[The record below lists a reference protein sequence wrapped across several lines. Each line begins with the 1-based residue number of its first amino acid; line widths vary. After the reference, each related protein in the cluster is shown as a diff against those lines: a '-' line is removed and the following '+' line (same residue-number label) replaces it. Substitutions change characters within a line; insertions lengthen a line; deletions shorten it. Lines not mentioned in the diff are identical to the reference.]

1 MQTNAG
7 LNVLCRREHSAK
19 ERIRR
24 DRLQLMIDSTRT
36 QQNTPEERDSSS
48 EATLPRLT
56 KEQINSFPIMKYEG
70 PIHLVR
76 DADHA
81 EMAAEELAKETIL
94 GFDTEA
100 RPTFRSGQKHL
111 PAVLQLAG
119 ETAVY
124 VFQLR
129 QCGLT
134 APLRQLLSDPDI
146 TKAGVALDRDIKE
159 LTELAPFEP
168 AGFVDVAELAKQA
181 GCANQGLRGLASL
194 LLGFRVSKSCQ
205 TSNWAQPKLTRA
217 QIEYAATDG
226 WVGRELYQKLQE
238 MLS

>member
-1 MQTNAG
+1 MP
-7 LNVLCRREHSAK
+7 
-19 ERIRR
+19 
-24 DRLQLMIDSTRT
+24 
-36 QQNTPEERDSSS
+36 QQNTPEDAGSTS

-56 KEQINSFPIMKYEG
+56 KEQINSYPIMKYEG

-81 EMAAEELAKETIL
+81 EMAAEMLAKETLL

-100 RPTFRSGQKHL
+100 RPTFRPGQKHR
-111 PAVLQLAG
+111 PAILQLAG
-119 ETAVY
+119 EDAVY
-124 VFQLR
+124 VFQLH

-134 APLRQLLSDPDI
+134 APLRRLLADPEI
-146 TKAGVALDRDIKE
+146 IKAGVALDRDIKE
-159 LTELAPFEP
+159 LTDLAPFEP

-194 LLGFRVSKSCQ
+194 LLGFRVSKGCQ
-205 TSNWAQPKLTRA
+205 TSNWAQRKLTRT

-226 WVGRELYQKLQE
+226 WVGRELYLKLQE